1 MDIESCHSIIKWFVY
16 INFIDMMFW
25 LTGPDDMER
34 LYHSVPLV
42 VSGGG
47 NVGEDEDVENEAVSN
62 SQTE

>member
-1 MDIESCHSIIKWFVY
+1 MY

-47 NVGEDEDVENEAVSN
+47 DVGEDEDVENEAVSN